1 MTKSLKSLTL
11 LALAAALL
19 TAAVPAAA
27 QTTTTADQVRNIRI
41 AVVDPNTGAEL
52 EVLNANQEISL
63 FPGEEVML
71 RVFEPN
77 PNRRL
82 DRRALPANFGF
93 GPTQTPLEI
102 VRSSPERGEV
112 VVRLNESTVGERWH
126 VGYKLGDRIALSDPA
141 MQLGRLLIRV
151 AGPGTTSITGAVSS
165 GFSPLPGSASGAEAV
180 TRALYRGILLREPDP
195 GAAGGHDD
203 IARNGYD
210 GVRRVATNIANSP
223 ESRVR
228 LYEER
233 GVSNVQRL
241 DAIYRELLGWSRA
254 DVGRDR
260 WESDFAEVERGNI
273 AGVVDAIV
281 RSQQFRSRFG
291 I

>member
-1 MTKSLKSLTL
+1 MTKSLKSFTL

-27 QTTTTADQVRNIRI
+27 QTTTDQVRDVRI
-41 AVVDPNTGAEL
+41 SIVDPGTGAEL
-52 EVLNANQEISL
+52 EVLNPNQEISL
-63 FPGEEVML
+63 FPGEELML

-77 PNRRL
+77 PTRRL
-82 DRRALPANFGF
+82 DRRTLPATFGF

-112 VVRLNESTVGERWH
+112 VVRLNDSTPGQRWH
-126 VGYKLGDRIALSDPA
+126 VGYRLGERVNLSDPA
-141 MQLGRLLIRV
+141 MQLGRILIRV
-151 AGPGTTSITGAVSS
+151 AGPGTTSITGAV
-165 GFSPLPGSASGAEAV
+165 GTGISPLPGSLSGADAV
-180 TRALYRGILLREPDP
+180 TTALYRGILLREPDP
-195 GAAGGHDD
+195 GAAGGRDD

-223 ESRVR
+223 ESRAR

-260 WESDFAEVERGNI
+260 WESDLAELERGNI
-273 AGVVDAIV
+273 AGVIDAIV

-291 I
+291 V

>member
-1 MTKSLKSLTL
+1 MTKSLKSFTL

-19 TAAVPAAA
+19 TAAVPATA
-27 QTTTTADQVRNIRI
+27 QTTATADQVRNVQIS
-41 AVVDPNTGAEL
+41 VVDPDSGTEL
-52 EVLNANQEISL
+52 EVLNSNQEISL

-77 PNRRL
+77 PTRRL
-82 DRRALPANFGF
+82 DRRTLPASFGF
-93 GPTQTPLEI
+93 GPTQTPVEI

-112 VVRLNESTVGERWH
+112 VVRLNDTAAGQRWH
-126 VGYKLGDRIALSDPA
+126 VGYKLADRVALSDPA
-141 MQLGRLLIRV
+141 MQLGRILIRV
-151 AGPGTTSITGAVSS
+151 AGPGTTSITGAQTA
-165 GFSPLPGSASGAEAV
+165 GIYPLPASANFADAV
-180 TRALYRGILLREPDP
+180 TRALYRGILLREPDE
-195 GAAGGHDD
+195 GAAGGRDD
-203 IARNGYD
+203 LARNGYE

-233 GVSNVQRL
+233 GASTVQRL
-241 DAIYRELLGWSRA
+241 DAIYRELLGWSRS

-260 WESDFAEVERGNI
+260 WESDLAEIERGNI